1 MLDHHLQR
9 AIVYHLALEDNLR
22 FSELKPA
29 EIESKLFTYHL
40 KKVVSAGYV
49 TKNEDGRYSL
59 TAEGRRLGI
68 RVLSDFQTL
77 ADRAHSVLFLVIRR
91 KSDSAW
97 LLYRRKI
104 QPLVGRVGFMHCTP
118 NASESIFET
127 ATKLC
132 KERTGLIC
140 EFSALG
146 NGYFRMLSGD
156 TLESFTHFTLLMCDD
171 AAGDLIQGNEYSEY
185 YWQTEPDFTDSVM
198 LPNMQA
204 LVEKYSIGE
213 QFFLEQSLQV

>member
-1 MLDHHLQR
+1 MLDHHIQR
-9 AIVYHLALEDNLR
+9 AVVYHLALEDNLR

-77 ADRAHSVLFLVIRR
+77 SNRAHSVLFLVIRR
-91 KSDSAW
+91 KADGAW

-104 QPLVGRVGFMHCTP
+104 QPLVNRVGFMHCTP
-118 NASESIFET
+118 NSQEPVLET
-127 ATKLC
+127 ANKLC
-132 KERTGLIC
+132 KERTGLSC

-146 NGYFRMLSGD
+146 NGYFRMLSGE
-156 TLESFTHFTLLMCDD
+156 TLESFTHFTLLVCEN
-171 AAGDLIQGNEYSEY
+171 AIGDLIQGNEYSEY

-204 LVEKYSIGE
+204 LVEKYLAGE
-213 QFFLEQSLQV
+213 QFFLDQTVQV

>member
-9 AIVYHLALEDNLR
+9 AVVYHLAQDDNLR

-49 TKNEDGRYSL
+49 IKNEDGRYSL

-91 KSDSAW
+91 KSDGAW

-104 QPLVGRVGFMHCTP
+104 QPLVNRVGFMHCTP
-118 NASESIFET
+118 NAGESIFET
-127 ATKLC
+127 ATNIC
-132 KERTGLIC
+132 KERTGLTC

-156 TLESFTHFTLLMCDD
+156 TLESFTHFTLLVCED
-171 AAGDLIQGNEYSEY
+171 AVGDLIQGNEYAEY
-185 YWQTEPDFTDSVM
+185 YWQAEPDFTDSAM

-204 LVEKYSIGE
+204 LVEKYQVGE
-213 QFFLEQSLQV
+213 QFFLEQTLQV